1 MDHVEVREIDPRA
14 SFKASSDH
22 PVAIPIS
29 YGRLVAA
36 GLVGNILEW
45 YDFSIYGYSPSRS
58 VGIFFPPKA

>member
-1 MDHVEVREIDPRA
+1 MEVREIDPRA

-36 GLVGNILEW
+36 GRIGNILEW
-45 YDFSIYGYSPSRS
+45 YDFSIYGYFA
-58 VGIFFPPKA
+58 VTIVAIFFPPKA